1 MAKVKLNKVEL
12 SAAELLQIKQVADS
26 FNKLNKKLQ
35 LAFLDRL
42 VTESKLA
49 ISKN

>member
-1 MAKVKLNKVEL
+1 MKTKDKL
-12 SAAELLQIKQVADS
+12 SAAELLQLKEVADS

-35 LAFLDRL
+35 LAFIDRL
-42 VTESKLA
+42 VAESKLA

>member
-1 MAKVKLNKVEL
+1 MSKKKQEL
-12 SAAELLQIKQVADS
+12 SANELLQVKEVADS

-35 LAFLDRL
+35 LAFIDRL